1 MKTKVLFFDDIFS
14 DLFRKQNDS
23 EQLVFD
29 DAWVSSIEE
38 ALTDPKRNIGFTFE
52 LAKSGDI
59 ELWQEI
65 VKKEKPD
72 IILLDLFWPE
82 QAKLKYDDGRRGMD
96 ISLGAI
102 HDIRKAF
109 PSLPI
114 VCYTVKPDQ
123 GMLEKAY
130 RAGAT
135 LFLEKVPL
143 AIPEVHSALVYIFI
157 YLLRQGE
164 TPKR

>member
-1 MKTKVLFFDDIFS
+1 MRAKILFFDDIFS

-23 EQLVFD
+23 EQLMWD
-29 DAWVSSIEE
+29 DNWVSSIEE
-38 ALTDPKRNIGFTFE
+38 ELTDSKYNVGTTFE

-59 ELWQEI
+59 ELWQDI
-65 VKKEKPD
+65 VAKEKPD

-96 ISLGAI
+96 ISLEVI
-102 HDIRKAF
+102 PRIRKAF
-109 PSLPI
+109 PLLPV

-123 GMLEKAY
+123 DMLEKAY
-130 RAGAT
+130 RAGTT

-143 AIPEVHSALVYIFI
+143 AIPEVHSSLKFILV
-157 YLLRQGE
+157 YLLRQGQVS
-164 TPKR
+164 KK

>member
-1 MKTKVLFFDDIFS
+1 MRAKILFFDDIFS

-23 EQLVFD
+23 EQLMWD
-29 DAWVSSIEE
+29 DNWVSSIEE
-38 ALTDPKRNIGFTFE
+38 ELIDSKYNIGTTFE

-59 ELWQEI
+59 ETWQDI
-65 VKKEKPD
+65 VTKEKPD

-96 ISLGAI
+96 ISLEVI
-102 HDIRKAF
+102 PEIRKAF
-109 PSLPI
+109 PALPV

-123 GMLEKAY
+123 DMLEKAY

-143 AIPEVHSALVYIFI
+143 AIPEVHSSLKFILI
-157 YLLRQGE
+157 YLLRQGQVSKE
-164 TPKR
+164 